1 MKAPFGLGIARMSPA
16 ETTAEPIGAYD
27 DDQQVW
33 VGGDTVFAGYCT
45 KFKVCALGACVTYN
59 RQLWDTGP
67 IGC

>member
-1 MKAPFGLGIARMSPA
+1 MKAPFGLGIARTAPA
-16 ETTAEPIGAYD
+16 ETTTELVGAYD
-27 DDQQVW
+27 TDQQVW
-33 VGGDTVFAGYCT
+33 VGGDAASAGYCT